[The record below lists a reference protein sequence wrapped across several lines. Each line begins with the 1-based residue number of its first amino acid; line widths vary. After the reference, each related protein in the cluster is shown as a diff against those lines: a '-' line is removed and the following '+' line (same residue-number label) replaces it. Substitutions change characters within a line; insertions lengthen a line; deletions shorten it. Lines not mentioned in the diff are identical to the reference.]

1 MRYLQRGVT
10 VHDAGRSAA
19 GFTLFAPLLQREV
32 YFIDMVG
39 EVVQFE
45 C

>member
-10 VHDAGRSAA
+10 VHDAGRSVA

-32 YFIDMVG
+32 YLIDMVG